1 MEGPSPVPGTA
12 GSKARSTTGAAVAV
26 SQPPK
31 KASLEETNKGHATQ
45 LLGLIKEIEDWKVK
59 VIIFTM
65 RLMVAC

>member
-1 MEGPSPVPGTA
+1 MKGPSPVPGAA
-12 GSKARSTTGAAVAV
+12 GSKAGSTTGVAVAV
-26 SQPPK
+26 SQLPK